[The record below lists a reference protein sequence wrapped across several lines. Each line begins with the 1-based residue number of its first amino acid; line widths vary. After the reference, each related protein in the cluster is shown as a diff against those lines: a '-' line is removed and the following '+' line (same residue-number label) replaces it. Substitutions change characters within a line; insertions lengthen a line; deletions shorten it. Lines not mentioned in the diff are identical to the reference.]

1 MRRWC
6 ERRWSAEKTRTFRHR
21 GGEISFVENEC
32 VCVSDSAGISS
43 AGGYDL
49 CVPLRSFLRCVCAL
63 VLLAGAART
72 VDPASPQSLSV
83 ASDTTLAYLVKEI
96 RAKAKT
102 LENSSGMHAS
112 FQSFTSAYK
121 IAPGSISY
129 SDFVIVRL
137 LYEATRDAGFWNMH
151 WTITNMPPNS
161 DRVWS
166 QWKGVSSVS
175 PRLSTASAECDEL
188 SALFAFLVERAG
200 VRSVGLFWPYP
211 NHTVAVWVLHPG
223 NGAEVRVVV
232 PTSQIFLDVN
242 DSFGT
247 RKFNA
252 WHQKTIFEY
261 KRRDAPDTFELP
273 RPLFDFFLQQVD
285 KYAGASDSTLQEIR
299 YLREGVFLKYWT
311 ADEAARDALRRKN
324 DLRSGPAEDLAAFQN
339 FAQDM
344 KLPPSR

>member
-1 MRRWC
+1 MRR
-6 ERRWSAEKTRTFRHR
+6 
-21 GGEISFVENEC
+21 
-32 VCVSDSAGISS
+32 
-43 AGGYDL
+43 Y
-49 CVPLRSFLRCVCAL
+49 LRCFGAL
-63 VLLAGAART
+63 VALIAGPSWAS
-72 VDPASPQSLSV
+72 DPKAQLPEPRPSDTSV
-83 ASDTTLAYLVKEI
+83 AHLVSEVRGK
-96 RAKAKT
+96 AKA
-102 LENSSGMHAS
+102 LENSSGMRLS

-137 LYEATRDAGFWNMH
+137 LYEATRDAGLWNVH

-161 DRVWS
+161 DRIWS
-166 QWKGVSSVS
+166 QWKGMRSVS
-175 PRLSTASAECDEL
+175 PVTATASAECDEL
-188 SALFAFLVERAG
+188 SALYAFLVERAG

-211 NHTVAVWVLHPG
+211 NHTVAVWVLHPA

-232 PTSQIFLDVN
+232 PTSQIFLDVT

-247 RKFNA
+247 KKFNA

-261 KRRDAPDTFELP
+261 KRHDAPDNFEVPKL
-273 RPLFDFFLQQVD
+273 LYDFFLRQVD

-311 ADEAARDALRRKN
+311 PETAAQDALRRKD
-324 DLRSGPAEDLAAFQN
+324 DLRGGPPEDLAAFWN

-344 KLPPSR
+344 REKAQ